1 MKVIRT
7 KFGAAYDE
15 VNGQI
20 YVLGGYDE
28 SYQGGQYLNQCEKY
42 SIRQGRWKMIKPMEQ
57 KRAEFSA
64 CVIGTKYIYAIAG
77 TNGSYLKYIE
87 KYDMTKNFWVSIEVD
102 RKQENSRLLLR

>member
-42 SIRQGRWKMIKPMEQ
+42 SIRQGRWKMIKPME
-57 KRAEFSA
+57 
-64 CVIGTKYIYAIAG
+64 
-77 TNGSYLKYIE
+77 
-87 KYDMTKNFWVSIEVD
+87 
-102 RKQENSRLLLR
+102 